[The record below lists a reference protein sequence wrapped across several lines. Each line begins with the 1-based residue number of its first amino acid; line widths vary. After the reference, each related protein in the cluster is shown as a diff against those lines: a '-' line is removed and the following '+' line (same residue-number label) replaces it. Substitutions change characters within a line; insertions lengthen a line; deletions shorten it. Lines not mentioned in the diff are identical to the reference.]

1 MAILDMGTAPA
12 STIGNPSLGSYFI
25 FLDSENSDKLTTRDS
40 TGTDTVYT
48 AGVIPT
54 ELNDLSDVQ
63 ITTPLNGQVL
73 KYKTG
78 ALAWLNQDEEPDLS
92 NRIIVTQASDFG
104 VIDSTKEYFLD
115 GIIDMG
121 GISIEVPAG
130 GIYISGFNFNLSK
143 LIDSTSSYTMFTS
156 PFGGSG
162 DVLFMD
168 FAIEVTGLGSKIY
181 DLTDA
186 TGFHAYEIQRIN
198 FNNCTS
204 LGTLDSYRQGLE
216 TGTGRFGGTPNL
228 IFSGTWLGGY
238 FIDTSIVRSLTNG
251 VYSLFEEGTLFS
263 MASRFRSNQN
273 IDIPA
278 DVSFFDFQPS
288 NFVNPSTVQITDA
301 IISRNGVF
309 DAEDTNIIPNIDKGD
324 LVSSWNGNKG
334 IQNTFEGGE
343 NRVTTEVATTI
354 VSTGIFVDLAGTYT
368 ASDLQHFDSPSNG
381 QLRHL
386 GDSPIEY
393 KINVFGI
400 IDGGSNDEVELK
412 IVVWDDSASAFVDY
426 KSVVRVIN
434 NLQGG
439 RDVAYFNFTD
449 NLVLNTND
457 YVKLMV
463 ANISDT
469 SNVTAELDT
478 EFTIEKR

>member
-1 MAILDMGTAPA
+1 MALLDMGTAPA

-25 FLDSENSDKLTTRDS
+25 FLDSDNSDRLTTRDS

-63 ITTPLNGQVL
+63 VTTPLNGQVL

-78 ALAWLNQDEEPDLS
+78 AVAWLNQDEEPDLS
-92 NRIIVTQASDFG
+92 NRIVVTQASDFG

-115 GIIDMG
+115 GLFDMG
-121 GISIEVPAG
+121 GVSIEVPSG

-156 PFGGSG
+156 PVGGSG

-168 FAIEVTGLGSKIY
+168 FAIEVTGTTSEVY
-181 DLTDA
+181 DLVSD
-186 TGFHAYEIQRIN
+186 TGFEAVEISRIN

-204 LGTLDSYRQGLE
+204 LGTLDNYRQGLE

-228 IFSGTWLGGY
+228 IFSGTWVGGY
-238 FIDTSIVRSLTNG
+238 FIDTSIVRGLTNG
-251 VYSLFEEGTLFS
+251 VYSLFEEGTAFS

-309 DAEDTNIIPNIDKGD
+309 DAEDTNIIPNMDKGD

-343 NRVTTEVATTI
+343 TRITTETTTTI
-354 VSTGIFVDLAGTYT
+354 SSTGVFVDLAGTYT
-368 ASDLQHFDSPSNG
+368 TSDLQHFDSPSNG
-381 QLRHL
+381 QLKHL

-393 KINVFGI
+393 KVNVFGI
-400 IDGGSNDEVELK
+400 IDGGSNDEVVLK
-412 IVVWDDSASAFVDY
+412 IVVWDDSASVFVDY

-449 NLVLNTND
+449 NVLLNTND

>member
-1 MAILDMGTAPA
+1 MSIDLDK
-12 STIGNPSLGSYFI
+12 F
-25 FLDSENSDKLTTRDS
+25 
-40 TGTDTVYT
+40 V
-48 AGVIPT
+48 GVIPSN
-54 ELNDLSDVQ
+54 LDALDDVI
-63 ITTPLNGQVL
+63 ITSVTTGQSLTWNGSKWV
-73 KYKTG
+73 
-78 ALAWLNQDEEPDLS
+78 NQDEEPDLS

-121 GISIEVPAG
+121 GVSIEVPSG

-156 PFGGSG
+156 PVGGSG

-168 FAIEVTGLGSKIY
+168 FAIEVTGTNSEVY
-181 DLTDA
+181 DLVSD
-186 TGFHAYEIQRIN
+186 TGFKAVEISRIN

-204 LGTLDSYRQGLE
+204 LGTLDNYRQGLE

-228 IFSGTWLGGY
+228 ILSGNWVGGY
-238 FIDTSIVRSLTNG
+238 FIDTSIVRGLTNG
-251 VYSLFEEGTLFS
+251 VYSLFEEGTAFS

-288 NFVNPSTVQITDA
+288 NFVNPSTVQITNA

-309 DAEDTNIIPNIDKGD
+309 DAEDANIIPNMDKGD

-334 IQNTFEGGE
+334 IQNTFKGGE
-343 NRVTTEVATTI
+343 NRVTTEITTTI
-354 VSTGIFVDLAGTYT
+354 SSTGVFVDLAGTYT
-368 ASDLQHFDSPSNG
+368 ASDLQHFDAPANG

-393 KINVFGI
+393 KVNVFGI
-400 IDGGSNDEVELK
+400 IDGGSNDDVELK
-412 IVVWDDSASAFVDY
+412 IVVWDDSASVFVDY

-449 NLVLNTND
+449 KVLLNTDD
-457 YVKLMV
+457 YVKLMI
-463 ANISDT
+463 ANISGT

-478 EFTIEKR
+478 EFTIEVR

>member
-1 MAILDMGTAPA
+1 MSIDLDK
-12 STIGNPSLGSYFI
+12 F
-25 FLDSENSDKLTTRDS
+25 
-40 TGTDTVYT
+40 V
-48 AGVIPT
+48 GVIPSN
-54 ELNDLSDVQ
+54 LDALDDVI
-63 ITTPLNGQVL
+63 ITSVTTGQSLTWNGSKWV
-73 KYKTG
+73 
-78 ALAWLNQDEEPDLS
+78 NQDEEPDLS

-121 GISIEVPAG
+121 GVSIEVPSG

-156 PFGGSG
+156 PVGGSG

-168 FAIEVTGLGSKIY
+168 FAIEVTGTNSAVY
-181 DLTDA
+181 DLVSD
-186 TGFHAYEIQRIN
+186 TGFKAVEISRIN

-204 LGTLDSYRQGLE
+204 LGTLDNYRQGLE

-228 IFSGTWLGGY
+228 ILSGNWVGGY
-238 FIDTSIVRSLTNG
+238 FIDTSIVRGLTNG
-251 VYSLFEEGTLFS
+251 VYSLFEEGTGFS

-288 NFVNPSTVQITDA
+288 NFVNPSTVQITNA

-309 DAEDTNIIPNIDKGD
+309 DAEDANIIPNMDKGD

-334 IQNTFEGGE
+334 IQNTFKGGE
-343 NRVTTEVATTI
+343 NRVTTEITTTI
-354 VSTGIFVDLAGTYT
+354 SSTGVFVDLAGTYT
-368 ASDLQHFDSPSNG
+368 TSDLQHFDAPANG

-393 KINVFGI
+393 KVNVFGI
-400 IDGGSNDEVELK
+400 IDGGSNDDVELK
-412 IVVWDDSASAFVDY
+412 IVVWDDSSSVFVDY

-449 NLVLNTND
+449 KVLLNTDD
-457 YVKLMV
+457 YVKLMI
-463 ANISDT
+463 ANISGT

-478 EFTIEKR
+478 EFTIEVR

>member
-1 MAILDMGTAPA
+1 MSIDLDK
-12 STIGNPSLGSYFI
+12 F
-25 FLDSENSDKLTTRDS
+25 
-40 TGTDTVYT
+40 V
-48 AGVIPT
+48 GVIPSN
-54 ELNDLSDVQ
+54 LDALDDVI
-63 ITTPLNGQVL
+63 ITSVTTGQSLTWNGS
-73 KYKTG
+73 KW
-78 ALAWLNQDEEPDLS
+78 ANQDEEPDLS

-121 GISIEVPAG
+121 GVSIEVPSG
-130 GIYISGFNFNLSK
+130 GIYISGYNFNISK
-143 LIDSTSSYTMFTS
+143 LIDSTSLYTMFTS
-156 PFGGSG
+156 PVGGSG

-168 FAIEVTGLGSKIY
+168 FAIEVTGTNSAVY
-181 DLTDA
+181 DLVSD
-186 TGFHAYEIQRIN
+186 TGFKAVEISRIN

-204 LGTLDSYRQGLE
+204 LGTLDNYRQGLE

-228 IFSGTWLGGY
+228 ILSGTWVGGY
-238 FIDTSIVRSLTNG
+238 FIDTSIVRGLTNG
-251 VYSLFEEGTLFS
+251 VYSLFEEGTAFS

-278 DVSFFDFQPS
+278 DVSFLDFQPS
-288 NFVNPSTVQITDA
+288 NFVNPSTVQITNA

-309 DAEDTNIIPNIDKGD
+309 DAEDANIIPNIDKGD

-343 NRVTTEVATTI
+343 NRVTTEITTTI
-354 VSTGIFVDLAGTYT
+354 SSTGVFVDLAGTYT
-368 ASDLQHFDSPSNG
+368 ASDLQHFDAPANG

-393 KINVFGI
+393 KVNVFGI
-400 IDGGSNDEVELK
+400 IDGGSNNDVELK
-412 IVVWDDSASAFVDY
+412 IVVWDDSASVFVDY

-449 NLVLNTND
+449 KVILNTND
-457 YVKLMV
+457 YVKLMI
-463 ANISDT
+463 ANISGT

-478 EFTIEKR
+478 EFTIEVR

>member
-1 MAILDMGTAPA
+1 MSIDLDK
-12 STIGNPSLGSYFI
+12 F
-25 FLDSENSDKLTTRDS
+25 
-40 TGTDTVYT
+40 V
-48 AGVIPT
+48 GVIPSN
-54 ELNDLSDVQ
+54 LDALDDVI
-63 ITTPLNGQVL
+63 ITSVTTGQS
-73 KYKTG
+73 
-78 ALAWLNQDEEPDLS
+78 LAWNGSKWVNQDEGPDLS

-121 GISIEVPAG
+121 GVSIEVPSG

-156 PFGGSG
+156 PVGGSG

-168 FAIEVTGLGSKIY
+168 FAIEVTGTNSAVY
-181 DLTDA
+181 DLVSD
-186 TGFHAYEIQRIN
+186 TGFKAVEISRIN

-204 LGTLDSYRQGLE
+204 LGTLDNYRQGLE

-228 IFSGTWLGGY
+228 ILSGNWVGGY
-238 FIDTSIVRSLTNG
+238 FIDTSIVRGLTNG
-251 VYSLFEEGTLFS
+251 VYSLFEEGTAFS

-288 NFVNPSTVQITDA
+288 NFVNPSTVQITNA

-309 DAEDTNIIPNIDKGD
+309 DAEDANIIPNMDKGD

-334 IQNTFEGGE
+334 IQNTFKGGE
-343 NRVTTEVATTI
+343 NRVTTEITTTI
-354 VSTGIFVDLAGTYT
+354 SSTGVFVDLAGTYT
-368 ASDLQHFDSPSNG
+368 TSDLQHFDAPANG

-393 KINVFGI
+393 KVNVFGI
-400 IDGGSNDEVELK
+400 IDGGSNDDVELK
-412 IVVWDDSASAFVDY
+412 IVVWDDSASVFVDY

-449 NLVLNTND
+449 KVLLNTDD
-457 YVKLMV
+457 YVKLMI
-463 ANISDT
+463 ANISGT

-478 EFTIEKR
+478 EFTIEVR

>member
-1 MAILDMGTAPA
+1 MSIDLDK
-12 STIGNPSLGSYFI
+12 F
-25 FLDSENSDKLTTRDS
+25 
-40 TGTDTVYT
+40 V
-48 AGVIPT
+48 GVIPSN
-54 ELNDLSDVQ
+54 LDALDDVI
-63 ITTPLNGQVL
+63 ITSVTTGQSLTWNGS
-73 KYKTG
+73 KW
-78 ALAWLNQDEEPDLS
+78 ANQDEEPDLS

-121 GISIEVPAG
+121 GVSIEVPSG
-130 GIYISGFNFNLSK
+130 GIYISGFNFNISK
-143 LIDSTSSYTMFTS
+143 LIDSTSLYTMFTS
-156 PFGGSG
+156 PVGGSG

-168 FAIEVTGLGSKIY
+168 FAIEVTGTNSAVY
-181 DLTDA
+181 DLVSD
-186 TGFHAYEIQRIN
+186 TGFKAVEISRIN

-204 LGTLDSYRQGLE
+204 LGTLDNYRQGLE

-228 IFSGTWLGGY
+228 ILSGTWVGGY
-238 FIDTSIVRSLTNG
+238 FIDTSIVRGLTNG
-251 VYSLFEEGTLFS
+251 VYSLFEEGTAFS

-278 DVSFFDFQPS
+278 DVSFLDFQPS
-288 NFVNPSTVQITDA
+288 NFVNPSTVQITNA

-309 DAEDTNIIPNIDKGD
+309 DAEDANIIPNIDKGD

-343 NRVTTEVATTI
+343 NRVTTEITTTI
-354 VSTGIFVDLAGTYT
+354 SSTGVFVDLAGTYT
-368 ASDLQHFDSPSNG
+368 ASDLQHFDAPANG

-393 KINVFGI
+393 KVNVFGI
-400 IDGGSNDEVELK
+400 IDGGSNNDVELK
-412 IVVWDDSASAFVDY
+412 IVVWDDSASVFVDY

-449 NLVLNTND
+449 KVILNTND
-457 YVKLMV
+457 YVKLMI
-463 ANISDT
+463 ANISGT

-478 EFTIEKR
+478 EFTIEVR

>member
-1 MAILDMGTAPA
+1 MSIDLDK
-12 STIGNPSLGSYFI
+12 F
-25 FLDSENSDKLTTRDS
+25 
-40 TGTDTVYT
+40 V
-48 AGVIPT
+48 GVIPSN
-54 ELNDLSDVQ
+54 LDALDDVI
-63 ITTPLNGQVL
+63 ITSVTTGQS
-73 KYKTG
+73 
-78 ALAWLNQDEEPDLS
+78 LAWNGSKWVNQDEGPDLS

-121 GISIEVPAG
+121 GVSIEVPSG

-156 PFGGSG
+156 PVGGSG

-168 FAIEVTGLGSKIY
+168 FAIEVTGTNSEVY
-181 DLTDA
+181 DLVSD
-186 TGFHAYEIQRIN
+186 TGFKAVEISRIN

-204 LGTLDSYRQGLE
+204 LGTLDNYRQGLE

-228 IFSGTWLGGY
+228 ILSGNWVGGY
-238 FIDTSIVRSLTNG
+238 FIDTSIVRGLTNG
-251 VYSLFEEGTLFS
+251 VYSLFEEGTAFS

-288 NFVNPSTVQITDA
+288 NFVNPSTVQITNA

-309 DAEDTNIIPNIDKGD
+309 DAEDANIIPNMDKGD

-334 IQNTFEGGE
+334 IQNTFKGGE
-343 NRVTTEVATTI
+343 NRVTTEITTTI
-354 VSTGIFVDLAGTYT
+354 SSAGVFVDLAGTYT
-368 ASDLQHFDSPSNG
+368 ASDLQHFDAPANG

-393 KINVFGI
+393 KVNVFGI
-400 IDGGSNDEVELK
+400 IDGGSNDDVELK
-412 IVVWDDSASAFVDY
+412 IVVWDDSASVFVDY

-449 NLVLNTND
+449 KVLLNTDD
-457 YVKLMV
+457 YVKLMI
-463 ANISDT
+463 ANISGT

-478 EFTIEKR
+478 EFTIEVR

>member
-1 MAILDMGTAPA
+1 MSIDLDK
-12 STIGNPSLGSYFI
+12 F
-25 FLDSENSDKLTTRDS
+25 
-40 TGTDTVYT
+40 V
-48 AGVIPT
+48 GVIPSN
-54 ELNDLSDVQ
+54 LDALDDVI
-63 ITTPLNGQVL
+63 ITSVTTGQS
-73 KYKTG
+73 
-78 ALAWLNQDEEPDLS
+78 LAWNGSKWVNQDEGPDLS

-121 GISIEVPAG
+121 GVSIEVPSG

-156 PFGGSG
+156 PVGGSG

-168 FAIEVTGLGSKIY
+168 FAIEVTGTNSAVY
-181 DLTDA
+181 DLVSD
-186 TGFHAYEIQRIN
+186 TGFKAVEISRIN

-204 LGTLDSYRQGLE
+204 LGTLDNYRQGLE

-228 IFSGTWLGGY
+228 ILSGNWVGGY
-238 FIDTSIVRSLTNG
+238 FIDTSIVRGLTNG
-251 VYSLFEEGTLFS
+251 VYSLFEEGTAFS

-288 NFVNPSTVQITDA
+288 NFVNPSTVQITNA

-309 DAEDTNIIPNIDKGD
+309 DAEDANIIPNMDKGD

-334 IQNTFEGGE
+334 IQNTFKGGE
-343 NRVTTEVATTI
+343 NRVTTEITTTI
-354 VSTGIFVDLAGTYT
+354 SSAGVFVDLAGTYT
-368 ASDLQHFDSPSNG
+368 ASDLQHFDAPANG

-393 KINVFGI
+393 KVNVFGI
-400 IDGGSNDEVELK
+400 IDGGSNDDVELK
-412 IVVWDDSASAFVDY
+412 IVVWDDSASVFVDY

-449 NLVLNTND
+449 KVLLNTDD
-457 YVKLMV
+457 YVKLMI
-463 ANISDT
+463 ANISGT

-478 EFTIEKR
+478 EFTIEVR